1 MNELSK
7 LRDYFATKAIGGAM
21 AKEII
26 VRKIDPQLSSEFRTV
41 TVFDPQA
48 TARKAYEFADAMLA
62 ELARLS
68 KPEGREP

>member
-7 LRDYFATKAIGGAM
+7 LRDYFAAKAIGGAM

-26 VRKIDPQLSSEFRTV
+26 VREIDPQLSWELCTV

-62 ELARLS
+62 ERARLS
-68 KPEGREP
+68 NPEGREP